1 MPEQT
6 KVIRSSDEPF
16 VWAPEEQRWL
26 NPWQVTMRLK
36 LPGMPVRWRSVTSSS
51 HEDRVYHLTTRE
63 AGGPARWIRFRVS
76 PAGWEVQ
83 EDGLVMWASNYMELD
98 LHGRRLE
105 GYNPRR
111 KKSPIRRLPKELL
124 WRVEEIG
131 LQDALVTLPEDPGSS
146 YAVSKR
152 DLHFLDAEPTPLEL
166 RIQQLGALDQE
177 ALPPN
182 YPLKYSGWLLEK
194 GRRQRPYVPNSA
206 GQVYIYR
213 RFEEWEELRREFHG
227 LTVDE
232 ALVAIQAGLG
242 RMPQYG
248 GDDPERITS
257 QANLDL
263 WHDGHWTE
271 SDVATMRTMAVLV
284 QMERDLIRATMQA
297 VESFRDFMTMGG
309 SVLLPAPVQRP

>member
-1 MPEQT
+1 MTEQT
-6 KVIRSSDEPF
+6 KVTRNGHEPF
-16 VWAPEEQRWL
+16 VWAPDEQRWL
-26 NPWQVTMRLK
+26 DPWQVTMRLK
-36 LPGMPVRWRSVTSSS
+36 LPGMPVRWSSVANSSL
-51 HEDRVYHLTTRE
+51 EDRTYHLTTRE
-63 AGGPARWIRFRVS
+63 AGGPARWVRFRVS
-76 PAGWEVQ
+76 PDGWEVQ
-83 EDGLVMWASNYMELD
+83 EDGLVMWAANYLELD

-111 KKSPIRRLPKELL
+111 KKDPIRRFHKERL

-131 LQDALVTLPEDPGSS
+131 LKDALVTLPEEPGSS

-152 DLHFLDAEPTPLEL
+152 DVRFLDAEPTPLEL
-166 RIQQLGALDQE
+166 RIQQLDAVDQE
-177 ALPPN
+177 TLPPN
-182 YPLKYSGWLLEK
+182 YPLKYCGWLLEK
-194 GRRQRPYVPNSA
+194 GRRQRPYIPNTSD
-206 GQVYIYR
+206 QVYIYR
-213 RFEEWEELRREFHG
+213 RFEEWEELRRRFHD

-248 GDDPERITS
+248 GDDPERVTS

-284 QMERDLIRATMQA
+284 QMERDLIRAAMQA
-297 VESFRDFMTMGG
+297 VEAFRDFMAMGG
-309 SVLLPAPVQRP
+309 SVVLPTAPQR